1 MITDAG
7 DIIDRLVIFQLKMER
22 IGDPVYKRA
31 FREYLHELFV
41 LFVVYP
47 EVDWWSF
54 ILESLNY
61 NKEVW
66 RLESSV
72 RQGKM
77 ENDAEKVKQK
87 TAEIREWNKK
97 RIDVKNRINELT
109 SEGFKETKK
118 DHLSQ

>member
-77 ENDAEKVKQK
+77 ENDAEKVKQG